1 MLFEI
6 RLTIVRYGRRVQP
19 VAPCG
24 RAGLPPKVSH
34 LRTKLSQ
41 KAKQQPKFPLRASS
55 MLSGVEDA
63 TWKPLSLRVLMN
75 EMPSVSRMRE
85 IRTSGLRR
93 GEGLTKQSLLYSTG
107 EVVGGLS
114 IPQRLPSARTC
125 RLARHSRA
133 RKTILAF
140 AITKAAY

>member
-63 TWKPLSLRVLMN
+63 PWKPLSLRVLMN
-75 EMPSVSRMRE
+75 EMPSVSRMRK

-93 GEGLTKQSLLYSTG
+93 GEGLTKTVPPLLDR
-107 EVVGGLS
+107 EDFPGLS
-114 IPQRLPSARTC
+114 IHAVSHKSWIGGVYREVS
-125 RLARHSRA
+125 
-133 RKTILAF
+133 
-140 AITKAAY
+140 

>member
-24 RAGLPPKVSH
+24 RAGLPPKISH

-41 KAKQQPKFPLRASS
+41 KAKQQLKFPLRASS
-55 MLSGVEDA
+55 MLSGIEDA
-63 TWKPLSLRVLMN
+63 PWQPLSLRVLMH

-85 IRTSGLRR
+85 IRTSGLMR
-93 GEGLTKQSLLYSTG
+93 GEGLKKKQSLLYST
-107 EVVGGLS
+107 
-114 IPQRLPSARTC
+114 
-125 RLARHSRA
+125 
-133 RKTILAF
+133 AF
-140 AITKAAY
+140 ARDICL

>member
-63 TWKPLSLRVLMN
+63 PWKPLSLRVLMN

-93 GEGLTKQSLLYSTG
+93 GEGLTKTVPPLLDREAFS
-107 EVVGGLS
+107 
-114 IPQRLPSARTC
+114 RTFYT
-125 RLARHSRA
+125 RS
-133 RKTILAF
+133 F
-140 AITKAAY
+140 F